1 MLNITFNIMKGS
13 INMLKKDNNLFKFAT
28 KETTQDSFFSWIINF
43 YNVTD
48 DELYKNFSK
57 EFLKAIMP
65 KDLVDKV
72 NDIKSIDITR
82 QFCDIDILL
91 TLNMKNNEQYYLII
105 ENKTS
110 SDLGPHQT
118 KTILYYTKLIHYL
131 YNNKDKF
138 KELSIDVDTVNR
150 KYEDKVYA
158 VLIKTTIRNNDS
170 DDKDMIINSITTLNK
185 EENEYDYYQTSKQYI
200 ESLSINQF
208 LDKHIKF
215 INTDEDLL
223 KITNVISK
231 YKSLDNLI
239 ESYYDSMLKND
250 ENNVDSIVKR
260 GYLVENKTHF
270 RTNKLCFKCFNN
282 DLTTRDLDNI
292 NNQSNSITLDK
303 LNYEFNDDERK
314 LVIVDTLNFKSG
326 NYYDNKFEYNDD
338 FWFEKIRENNNSNK
352 IRYIFL
358 FIKEIDFFR
367 NEYYTFK
374 GLYRFKEISNV
385 NEESYNIWEKCK
397 VSDNGTVS
405 IKKKD
410 IETYI
415 EKEEIFHTKW

>member
-1 MLNITFNIMKGS
+1 
-13 INMLKKDNNLFKFAT
+13 MLKKDNNLFKFAT

-57 EFLKAIMP
+57 EFLKTIMP
-65 KDLVDKV
+65 KDLVDKI

-170 DDKDMIINSITTLNK
+170 NDKDMIINSITTLNK
-185 EENEYDYYQTSKQYI
+185 EENEYDYYQTSKKYI
-200 ESLSINQF
+200 ESISISEF

-239 ESYYDSMLKND
+239 ESYYDSISFNLSNDSMLKND
-250 ENNVDSIVKR
+250 ENSVDSIVKR
-260 GYLVENKTHF
+260 GYLIENKTHF
-270 RTNKLCFKCFNN
+270 RTNKLCFKCFESN
-282 DLTTRDLDNI
+282 LTTRNLDNI

-303 LNYEFNDDERK
+303 LNYEFNDERK

-326 NYYDNKFEYNDD
+326 NYYDNKFEYNGN
-338 FWFEKIRENNNSNK
+338 FWLEKIRENNNSNK

-358 FIKEIDFFR
+358 FVKEIDFFR

-385 NEESYNIWEKCK
+385 NEESYNVWEKCK
-397 VSDNGTVS
+397 VSDNGIVS
-405 IKKKD
+405 IKKQD
-410 IETYI
+410 IEDYI
-415 EKEEIFHTKW
+415 RKEELFHNKW

>member
-1 MLNITFNIMKGS
+1 
-13 INMLKKDNNLFKFAT
+13 MLKKDNNLFKFAT

-57 EFLKAIMP
+57 EFLKTIMP
-65 KDLVDKV
+65 KDLVDKI

-110 SDLGPHQT
+110 SDLGPQQT
-118 KTILYYTKLIHYL
+118 KTIIYYTKLIHYL

-138 KELSIDVDTVNR
+138 KELSIDVDTINR

-158 VLIKTTIRNNDS
+158 VLIKTAIRNNDS
-170 DDKDMIINSITTLNK
+170 DDRNKIINSINNLN
-185 EENEYDYYQTSKQYI
+185 ENEIEYEYYQTSKNYI
-200 ESLSINQF
+200 DGLSINQF

-215 INTDEDLL
+215 INTDDELL

-231 YKSLDNLI
+231 YKSLDILI
-239 ESYYDSMLKND
+239 ESYYDSISFNLSNDSMLKND
-250 ENNVDSIVKR
+250 DNNVDNIIKK
-260 GYLVENKTHF
+260 GYLIENKTHF
-270 RTNKLCFKCFNN
+270 RTNKLCFKCFANE
-282 DLTTRDLDNI
+282 LTTRDLDNI
-292 NNQSNSITLDK
+292 NNQSISIKLDK
-303 LNYEFNDDERK
+303 LKLEFNDDIN

-326 NYYDNKFEYNDD
+326 NYYDNKFEYDGD
-338 FWFEKIRENNNSNK
+338 FWFEKIRETNSSNK

-358 FIKEIDFFR
+358 FIKEVDAFR
-367 NEYYTFK
+367 NQYYTFK
-374 GLYRFKEISNV
+374 GLYRFKDKNKI
-385 NEESYNIWEKCK
+385 NEETYNIWEKCK

>member
-1 MLNITFNIMKGS
+1 
-13 INMLKKDNNLFKFAT
+13 MLKKDNNLFKFAT

-43 YNVTD
+43 YNIAD
-48 DELYKNFSK
+48 DELYKNFSR
-57 EFLKAIMP
+57 EFLKTIMP
-65 KDLVDKV
+65 RDLADKI
-72 NDIKSIDITR
+72 NDIKNIDITR

-91 TLNMKNNEQYYLII
+91 TLNMKNSEQYYLII

-158 VLIKTTIRNNDS
+158 VLIKTAIRNNDN
-170 DDKDMIINSITTLNK
+170 DDKDKIINSITTLNK
-185 EENEYDYYQTSKQYI
+185 EENEYDYYQTSKKYI
-200 ESLSINQF
+200 ESISISEF
-208 LDKHIKF
+208 LDKHVKF

-239 ESYYDSMLKND
+239 ESYYDSISFNLSNDSMLKND
-250 ENNVDSIVKR
+250 ENSVDSIVKR
-260 GYLVENKTHF
+260 GYLIENKTHF
-270 RTNKLCFKCFNN
+270 RTNKLCFKCFESN
-282 DLTTRDLDNI
+282 LTTRNLDNI

-303 LNYEFNDDERK
+303 LNYEFNDERK

-326 NYYDNKFEYNDD
+326 NYYDNKFEYNGN
-338 FWFEKIRENNNSNK
+338 FWLEKIRENNNSNK

-358 FIKEIDFFR
+358 FVKEIDFFR

-385 NEESYNIWEKCK
+385 NKESYNVWEKCK
-397 VSDNGTVS
+397 VSDNGIVS
-405 IKKKD
+405 IKKQD
-410 IETYI
+410 IEDYI
-415 EKEEIFHTKW
+415 RKEELFHNKW

>member
-1 MLNITFNIMKGS
+1 
-13 INMLKKDNNLFKFAT
+13 MLKKDNNLFKFAT

-57 EFLKAIMP
+57 EFLKTIMP
-65 KDLVDKV
+65 KDLVDKI

-91 TLNMKNNEQYYLII
+91 TLNMKNSEQYYLII

-158 VLIKTTIRNNDS
+158 VLIKTAIRNNDN
-170 DDKDMIINSITTLNK
+170 DDKDKIINSITTLNK
-185 EENEYDYYQTSKQYI
+185 EENEYDYYQTSKKYI
-200 ESLSINQF
+200 ESISISEF

-239 ESYYDSMLKND
+239 ESYYDSISFNLSNDSMLKND
-250 ENNVDSIVKR
+250 ENSVDSIVKR
-260 GYLVENKTHF
+260 GYLIENKTHF
-270 RTNKLCFKCFNN
+270 RTNKLCFKCFESN
-282 DLTTRDLDNI
+282 LTTRNLDNI

-303 LNYEFNDDERK
+303 LNYEFNDERK

-326 NYYDNKFEYNDD
+326 NYYDNKFEYNGN
-338 FWFEKIRENNNSNK
+338 FWLEKIRENNNSNK

-358 FIKEIDFFR
+358 FVKEIDFFR

-385 NEESYNIWEKCK
+385 NEESYNVWEKCK
-397 VSDNGTVS
+397 VSDNGIVS
-405 IKKKD
+405 IKKQD
-410 IETYI
+410 IEDYI
-415 EKEEIFHTKW
+415 RKEELFHNKW